1 MHFLHCSTQIRTI
14 VHFRVRRNIQPVAAT
29 DVALSKEMTM
39 FTARTETAAFA
50 YGARIDPL
58 SAIEV
63 EAEARR
69 LRAVA
74 VAQLAPKALQ
84 GLKILVAKLNA
95 WRNQRLA
102 MDELYGLDDAML
114 RDIGL
119 TRSQIPAA
127 VSGSVYRPVA
137 ASNENSALAAEA
149 TKVQVV
155 RLVPR
160 HAA

>member
-1 MHFLHCSTQIRTI
+1 
-14 VHFRVRRNIQPVAAT
+14 
-29 DVALSKEMTM
+29 M
-39 FTARTETAAFA
+39 FTPRPETAAYA
-50 YGARIDPL
+50 YGARIAPL
-58 SAIEV
+58 STVEV

-69 LRAVA
+69 LRAAA

-84 GLKILVAKLNA
+84 GLKFLAAKLQS
-95 WRNQRLA
+95 WRAQRAA

-119 TRSQIPAA
+119 SRSQIPAA
-127 VSGSVYRPVA
+127 VSGDLVRPIT
-137 ASNENSALAAEA
+137 ASNENALGDLPVA
-149 TKVQVV
+149 QVM

>member
-1 MHFLHCSTQIRTI
+1 
-14 VHFRVRRNIQPVAAT
+14 
-29 DVALSKEMTM
+29 M
-39 FTARTETAAFA
+39 FTARTETAAYA
-50 YGARIDPL
+50 YGARIAPL
-58 SAIEV
+58 STVEV

-84 GLKILVAKLNA
+84 GLKLLIAKLNA
-95 WRNQRLA
+95 WRVQRAA
-102 MDELYGLDDAML
+102 MEELYGLDDAML

-119 TRSQIPAA
+119 SRSQIPAA
-127 VSGSVYRPVA
+127 VTGGVSRPVL
-137 ASNENSALAAEA
+137 ASNENAAAEQSVA
-149 TKVQVV
+149 QVV